1 MALTRQI
8 IIVKPLITALAKVDN
23 MDGTETQQI
32 QQTQANN
39 LFTLQSEEPNEQ
51 IMRILLE
58 KDDISWQQIIYELV
72 RSEQMDPWD
81 IDISLLTKRYI
92 EMIQKLKELNFR
104 VSGKIVLAAAILLR
118 IKSTKL
124 VGEDMLELDKLI
136 EQTETMEPDLLDDI
150 SPERIK
156 DLLNG
161 EKPTLIPKLP
171 QPRKRKV
178 SIHDLVRALEK
189 ALEVKERRL
198 MNSMPKSIIVPKK
211 PVDITIIIKELYIKI
226 KRFFSAGLA
235 KLTFDKLIPS
245 KNKEDVVY
253 TFVPLL
259 HLATQ
264 RKIDM
269 LQEVPFGE
277 IEIKLLQA
285 QQPTITPNNSK

>member
-1 MALTRQI
+1 
-8 IIVKPLITALAKVDN
+8 
-23 MDGTETQQI
+23 MDGTEI
-32 QQTQANN
+32 QQTQQTNS
-39 LFTLQSEEPNEQ
+39 LFTLQNEEPNEQ

-81 IDISLLTKRYI
+81 IDISLLAKKYI
-92 EMIQKLKELNFR
+92 EMLRKLKELNFR
-104 VSGKIVLAAAILLR
+104 VSGKIVLAAAILLK
-118 IKSTKL
+118 IKSTAL
-124 VGEDMLELDKLI
+124 VGRDMLELGRLI
-136 EQTETMEPDLLDDI
+136 EQTESMEPDLIADDVN
-150 SPERIK
+150 PDRIK

-161 EKPTLIPKLP
+161 EKPVLIPRLP

-226 KRFFSAGLA
+226 KRFFAAGLA
-235 KLTFDKLIPS
+235 KLTFDKLTPS

-277 IEIKLLQA
+277 IEIKLLHQAA
-285 QQPTITPNNSK
+285 QQSAAQNSK